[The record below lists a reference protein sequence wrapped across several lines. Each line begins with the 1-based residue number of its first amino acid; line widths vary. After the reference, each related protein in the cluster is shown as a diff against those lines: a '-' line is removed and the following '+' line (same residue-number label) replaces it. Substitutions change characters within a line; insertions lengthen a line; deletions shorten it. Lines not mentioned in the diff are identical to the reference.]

1 MDVNNSLSKK
11 LSPDLEIQSQ
21 PQSSPIMG
29 QPKDLESN
37 PSPTYNVSSTHDS
50 SNHDH
55 ISTSES
61 DFVDAPFE
69 VDEPDPTS

>member
-1 MDVNNSLSKK
+1 
-11 LSPDLEIQSQ
+11 
-21 PQSSPIMG
+21 MG

-55 ISTSES
+55 ISTNES

-69 VDEPDPTS
+69 VDEHDPTSSDDTITKHKGFLANS